1 MKEAKNIIAT
11 RVKDF
16 MQQHQI
22 ADNSRI
28 LCAVSGGIDS
38 TVMLH
43 ALLHEGWHCG
53 VAHCNFGLRGAE
65 SDAEQQFVAEMAA
78 AAGLEFHLQHF
89 DTQNT
94 AESEGISIQM
104 AARKLRYEWFA
115 TLMQSGNYDYL
126 ALAHHADDSIETM
139 LINLARGTGIAGIT
153 GISPVS
159 GYIIRP
165 LSSVR
170 RSEITAYTKRYRIK
184 YRNDSSNNE
193 VKYHRNLIRHRII
206 PLFEQINPAFGD
218 CMLENMQRFAQAER
232 LMKTST
238 EKMLLDCVEKDSNQV
253 LIRLDKLPE
262 GAIENGSLFSL
273 LRNFDVQASYA
284 EEVIKLTQ
292 SQPGKYVDCGKT
304 QVLRDRDSLI
314 IQAKKNEVASEYLVT
329 QDTRLLTE
337 PLVLHFE
344 ISRNRNPEF
353 SSDSS
358 IAYLDY
364 DCLQF
369 PLVVRRWRKGDR
381 FMPLGMNGFKKLSD
395 FFTDNKLS
403 RFDKE
408 NQYLICSGEDI
419 VWVIGYRIDER
430 YKVKKTTKQIFTI
443 QL

>member
-1 MKEAKNIIAT
+1 
-11 RVKDF
+11 
-16 MQQHQI
+16 
-22 ADNSRI
+22 
-28 LCAVSGGIDS
+28 
-38 TVMLH
+38 
-43 ALLHEGWHCG
+43 
-53 VAHCNFGLRGAE
+53 
-65 SDAEQQFVAEMAA
+65 
-78 AAGLEFHLQHF
+78 
-89 DTQNT
+89 
-94 AESEGISIQM
+94 
-104 AARKLRYEWFA
+104 
-115 TLMQSGNYDYL
+115 
-126 ALAHHADDSIETM
+126 
-139 LINLARGTGIAGIT
+139 
-153 GISPVS
+153 
-159 GYIIRP
+159 
-165 LSSVR
+165 
-170 RSEITAYTKRYRIK
+170 
-184 YRNDSSNNE
+184 
-193 VKYHRNLIRHRII
+193 
-206 PLFEQINPAFGD
+206 D

-284 EEVIKLTQ
+284 EEVLKLTQ
-292 SQPGKYVDCGKT
+292 SQPGKYVNCGKI

-314 IQAKKNEVASEYLVT
+314 IKAKKSEVASEYFVSN
-329 QDTRLLTE
+329 DTRLLTE

-353 SSDSS
+353 SRDPS

-369 PLVVRRWRKGDR
+369 PLVIRRWRKGDR